1 MWKKLACLFFI
12 LSFVI
17 MMVGCGGL
25 NPIIPPNPDEP
36 EDISLITVT
45 NPENNI
51 SVIAGEKNGDKIG
64 VFGEKNASGNLTEI
78 KGTIYISE
86 QGDMIQIIS
95 DKNGLPEFF
104 IDSEG
109 NKVIF
114 ENYTNSTVDISIYD
128 SGGGLIQG
136 PITVEIDPDDLLDL
150 EDMYNSTAIKKGIEE
165 EDLIVLKWG
174 FKAFKVASCIVS
186 VASGIIPAALYVCG
200 SALISIASEFTEK
213 DYDNVLSTGLGAGGC
228 VIDLV
233 SADIDALFS
242 CGGAIVSIYDMVV
255 NETPVISSLIANPS
269 SVNINET
276 TTITCTAS
284 DQDGDIL
291 TYDWWI
297 KTEGIFEGSTSG
309 PSTIWKAPNA
319 EGNYTIT
326 CTVNDG
332 KVNSETISVIIN
344 VIDSCPVPGSI
355 ILKATPKCNG
365 TTSQIKLSWW
375 ILSSFASSYDVYRNS
390 TLYYSGLTGTQYIDS
405 GNITVGTAYSY
416 YILAE
421 NSCGSTASNI
431 VSATAINCVSTNPL
445 GQVQLSSPS
454 NGTTVSTSTVTL
466 SWDTASG
473 ATGYEVVYDTSSSFT
488 NPIGWSVLGT
498 SQATGTLTNGTT
510 YYWRV
515 RAFAG
520 SQYSSWSSVWS
531 FTKSGTIVPPTGLV
545 PPSGL
550 SVSSSWNTTSPGFP
564 SMALSWNAVSGAT
577 GYDMWVRS
585 SSGSSV
591 SLGTRDAPYVTF
603 NSNSLPGGARYVS
616 GTTYYFK
623 LCTIT
628 ASGNSAFTSEVPCV
642 AADVNLNHP
651 PVITSTA
658 ITSATKGQ
666 PYSYNVDA
674 IDSDGDTLTY
684 SLTTTPS
691 GMAINSSTGLITWT
705 PTTSGNYNVTVK
717 VSDVE
722 LFDTQSFTVTVEENG
737 TTNQPPTLTLV
748 GNGGVYPGSGTP
760 STTFTYSIYYS
771 DPEGASPTVGNVYID
786 GSSHPMSGSGSGST
800 YTFQISGLSA
810 GTHTYSFQFS
820 DGTYTVNLPSSGTY
834 SAPTVTSTTTN
845 QPPTLT
851 LVGNGG
857 VYPGSGTPSTTFTYS
872 IYYSDPEGASPTVGN
887 VYIDGSSHPM
897 SGSGSGSTYTYQ
909 ISGLSAGTHTYSFQ
923 FSDGTYTVNL
933 PTSGTY
939 SAPTVTQAP
948 QNVTLI
954 LYICENSTSG
964 SPLSGVSVGIS
975 DGGGNGFSQTTNSSG
990 YVTITGTPGTWSFS
1004 ASKSGYDTNSWS
1016 QSITTN
1022 CTKYGYIVKS
1032 ATPIGTIDVFATL
1045 DGSAWIGSLSYSL
1058 TGPSSSSGNSVPAIL
1073 SNKPVGSYSIAFN
1086 FGGPSNASL
1095 SSITPS
1101 STQTLSTGGIT
1112 IFTFNF
1118 TGSTLPPVP
1127 TPLSPGTTSAPGPTI
1142 STLTPTLQ
1150 WQAVSNA
1157 DYYNLSV
1164 SIYPYGTSNII
1175 YYNQQIY
1182 GNSITVPSGELEA
1195 GKKYRWNMRAYNN
1208 AGFSDY
1214 SITLYFQT

>member
-1 MWKKLACLFFI
+1 
-12 LSFVI
+12 
-17 MMVGCGGL
+17 
-25 NPIIPPNPDEP
+25 
-36 EDISLITVT
+36 
-45 NPENNI
+45 
-51 SVIAGEKNGDKIG
+51 
-64 VFGEKNASGNLTEI
+64 
-78 KGTIYISE
+78 
-86 QGDMIQIIS
+86 MIQIIS

-800 YTFQISGLSA
+800 YT
-810 GTHTYSFQFS
+810 
-820 DGTYTVNLPSSGTY
+820 
-834 SAPTVTSTTTN
+834 
-845 QPPTLT
+845 
-851 LVGNGG
+851 
-857 VYPGSGTPSTTFTYS
+857 
-872 IYYSDPEGASPTVGN
+872 
-887 VYIDGSSHPM
+887 
-897 SGSGSGSTYTYQ
+897 YQ

-1086 FGGPSNASL
+1086 FGGTSNASL